1 MYVNMRK
8 YKIAAILW
16 EDHTRVT
23 SSSMVSDPDT
33 AITPT
38 LSVGII
44 YKNTKKSYVL
54 VSDIE
59 RYEDRDEATYMIIRK
74 PVVSIKEYGEIELAQ
89 IREEGGRI

>member
-1 MYVNMRK
+1 MRK

-23 SSSMVSDPDT
+23 SSSMVIDPDT
-33 AITPT
+33 AINPT

-44 YKNTKKSYVL
+44 YKETKKSFVL

-59 RYEDRDEATYMIIRK
+59 RYEDRDETTYTIIRK
-74 PVVSIKEYGEIELAQ
+74 PVVSVKAYGEIEITKL
-89 IREEGGRI
+89 REEGGKL